1 MMHTRSKGYFGI
13 FVVLSFLFIT
23 SVDAKTTAECQGAAL
38 GCGQAV
44 EKLDCEG
51 KTCTVK
57 SMYDECTQEYNECFK
72 NASDNPNKP
81 AAAGEGADGG
91 SGSGNDYGL
100 KETADAAKLPNTD
113 SNVASLVG
121 KIIQAALSLVATIF
135 FFLMVYGG
143 FLWMTARGNTDQIG
157 KAKDLITQ
165 AIVGVVVISAA
176 WAITNFV
183 ISRIG

>member
-1 MMHTRSKGYFGI
+1 MVSVTFRRDYFIVG
-13 FVVLSFLFIT
+13 LSLLFLGFLFVAQPAYAGKCEDVLQT
-23 SVDAKTTAECQGAAL
+23 CKESATA
-38 GCGQAV
+38 GCADSPDLNCV
-44 EKLDCEG
+44 EKAEAACTASLDICKQAEASAAQKDTDEG
-51 KTCTVK
+51 ST
-57 SMYDECTQEYNECFK
+57 S
-72 NASDNPNKP
+72 
-81 AAAGEGADGG
+81 
-91 SGSGNDYGL
+91 NDYGL
-100 KETADAAKLPNTD
+100 KETADAADLPNTD
-113 SNVASLVG
+113 TNVAGLVG

-143 FLWMTARGNTDQIG
+143 FLWMTARGNSDQIG